1 MGQNDKSRK
10 KTNKKNQITSPHSPS
25 SHNFTQHIS
34 SYSLSMS
41 TASKIT
47 LGASIAFATG
57 AFIFINYSQQS
68 ERAAL
73 RQGPIKDAERQQ
85 AKLQKTQKQQANELE
100 HREQE
105 EMKRKFAALQ
115 PLSGEIIRGEP
126 EGGNAK

>member
-1 MGQNDKSRK
+1 
-10 KTNKKNQITSPHSPS
+10 
-25 SHNFTQHIS
+25 
-34 SYSLSMS
+34 MS

-85 AKLQKTQKQQANELE
+85 AKKTQKQQANELE

-105 EMKRKFAALQ
+105 EMKRRFAALQ
-115 PLSGEIIRGEP
+115 PLSSEIIRGE
-126 EGGNAK
+126 EESGK